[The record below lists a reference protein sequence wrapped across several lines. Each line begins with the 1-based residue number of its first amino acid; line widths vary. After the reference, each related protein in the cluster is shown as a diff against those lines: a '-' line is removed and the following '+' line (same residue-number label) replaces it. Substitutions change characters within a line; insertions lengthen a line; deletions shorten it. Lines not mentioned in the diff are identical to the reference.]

1 MGLEVRDTGLL
12 AAAAARPRASALGE
26 EAYPGLVTKAAAL
39 MDSIVRSH
47 PLVDGNKR
55 LGWVA
60 LVLMLDL
67 NGVRLDAPDDE
78 AVELTIDVAA
88 SNAGLEDITAAVER
102 WMLPLQR
109 PSH

>member
-1 MGLEVRDTGLL
+1 MGLAVRDTGLL
-12 AAAAARPRASALGE
+12 AAAAARPRASAFGD
-26 EAYPGLVTKAAAL
+26 EAYPGLVPKAAAV
-39 MDSIVRSH
+39 MESIVWSH
-47 PLVDGNKR
+47 PLVDGNTR

-60 LVLMLDL
+60 LVLTLDL

-78 AVELTIDVAA
+78 AVELTIAVAA
-88 SNAGLEDITAAVER
+88 GEAGLGEITSAVER

>member
-1 MGLEVRDTGLL
+1 MGLAVRDTGLL
-12 AAAAARPRASALGE
+12 AAAAARPRASAFGD
-26 EAYPGLVTKAAAL
+26 EAYPGLVPKAAAV
-39 MDSIVRSH
+39 MESIVWSH
-47 PLVDGNKR
+47 PLVDGNTR

-60 LVLMLDL
+60 LVLTLDL

-78 AVELTIDVAA
+78 AVELTIAVAA
-88 SNAGLEDITAAVER
+88 GEAGLEEITSAVER